1 MTKIKRYAIDTEV
14 TGSDKWIGS
23 DGGAMNRTK
32 NFTPVGLSDFLNKS
46 RMIQMPNALT
56 FKYDTVEYSDGRSTS
71 IRSSGSISF
80 ATEIGPTVSLS
91 SISSFMVHQRT
102 SKGRAS
108 VRFFQGLLNNI
119 FLVQKTNDP
128 DNFGVF
134 KMTSYE
140 QNLDE
145 PEFYDVECEFI
156 QGHGSIEEDED
167 YFVSLLQLG
176 PDVDKHYTHNQNNA
190 AATWN
195 VSHNL
200 NKHPSVSVVL
210 STGQQGL
217 ADVQY
222 INNNELTITLLSAQS
237 GKAYLN

>member
-23 DGGAMNRTK
+23 DGGAMNRTR

-56 FKYDTVEYSDGRSTS
+56 FKYDTVEVGDDRAT
-71 IRSSGSISF
+71 GSISF
-80 ATEIGPTVSLS
+80 STEVGPIVSLS

-102 SKGRAS
+102 SKGRVS
-108 VRFFQGLLNNI
+108 VSFFQGFLNNI

-128 DNFGVF
+128 DHFGIF
-134 KMTSYE
+134 KMTSYS
-140 QNLDE
+140 QNINE
-145 PEFYDVECEFI
+145 PSFYDVECEFI

-167 YFVSLLQLG
+167 YFVSLLQI
-176 PDVDKHYTHNQNNA
+176 DVLSDKHLAVNQIA
-190 AATWN
+190 ALPTWTI
-195 VSHNL
+195 VHNL
-200 NKHPSVSVVL
+200 NKFPSVTIVDSSDNIVV
-210 STGQQGL
+210 G
-217 ADVQY
+217 DVVY
-222 INNNELTITLLSAQS
+222 INKNELKINFTSTFS

>member
-1 MTKIKRYAIDTEV
+1 MTKIKKYIIDTEV

-23 DGGAMNRTK
+23 DGNAMNRTK
-32 NFTPVGLSDFLNKS
+32 NFTPIGLSNFLNKS

-56 FKYDTVEYSDGRSTS
+56 FKYDTVEEGDDRA
-71 IRSSGSISF
+71 RGSISF
-80 ATEIGPTVSLS
+80 QSEIGPTVNMSE
-91 SISSFMVHQRT
+91 IESFMIHQRT
-102 SKGRAS
+102 TKGKVS
-108 VRFFQGLLNNI
+108 VNFLQGLLNNL
-119 FLVQKTNDP
+119 FLVQKSSDP
-128 DNFGVF
+128 DHFGVF

-140 QNLDE
+140 QNIIE
-145 PEFYDVECEFI
+145 TEFYDVECNFI

-167 YFVSLLQLG
+167 YFVSLLQV
-176 PDVDKHYTHNQNNA
+176 DVLSDKHYTHNQNNA
-190 AATWN
+190 SDVWN
-195 VSHNL
+195 VTHNL
-200 NKHPSVSVVL
+200 EKHPSVSVVL

>member
-23 DGGAMNRTK
+23 DGNAMNRTK
-32 NFTPVGLSDFLNKS
+32 NFTPVGLADFLNKS

-56 FKYDTVEYSDGRSTS
+56 FKYDTVDEGDDRS
-71 IRSSGSISF
+71 RGSISF
-80 ATEIGPTVSLS
+80 ASELGAIVNMSV
-91 SISSFMVHQRT
+91 IESFMIHQRT
-102 SKGRAS
+102 TKGKVS
-108 VRFFQGLLNNI
+108 VNFLQGLLNNLFI
-119 FLVQKTNDP
+119 IQKSSDP
-128 DNFGVF
+128 DHFGVF

-140 QNLDE
+140 QNVDE

-156 QGHGSIEEDED
+156 QGNGSIEEDED
-167 YFVSLLQLG
+167 YFVSLLQV
-176 PDVDKHYTHNQNNA
+176 DVLSDKHYTHNQNNA
-190 AATWN
+190 SAVWN
-195 VSHNL
+195 VTHNL
-200 NKHPSVSVVL
+200 QKHPSVSVVL

>member
-23 DGGAMNRTK
+23 DGNAMNRTK

-46 RMIQMPNALT
+46 RMIQIPNALT
-56 FKYDTVEYSDGRSTS
+56 FKYDTVEDGDSRSN
-71 IRSSGSISF
+71 GSISF
-80 ATEIGPTVSLS
+80 ETEIGPTVSLS

-102 SKGRAS
+102 SKGRVS
-108 VRFFQGLLNNI
+108 VSFFQGFLNNI

-140 QNLDE
+140 QNINE

-156 QGHGSIEEDED
+156 QGHGAIEEDED
-167 YFVSLLQLG
+167 YFVSLLQV
-176 PDVDKHYTHNQNNA
+176 DVLSDKSYVHNQVA
-190 AATWN
+190 ASSTW
-195 VSHNL
+195 VITHGL
-200 NKHPSVSVVL
+200 DKKPSVTIVDSSDNIVV
-210 STGQQGL
+210 G
-217 ADVQY
+217 DVTY
-222 INNNELTITLLSAQS
+222 SGSKSLIINFTATFS